1 MATTSIL
8 ALVLYLTLAAMLIV
22 APRLFLRNFRR
33 RKLRIF
39 RYMLPRR
46 HRLRKLLF
54 TLVLLYLLMV
64 HLNFQLS
71 FPLEAG
77 SLVSTIL
84 LIVICTFRRFEKMM
98 FWMNSSLQHLGAVFS
113 VVIIL
118 MWLPFFFMM
127 SLSLATL
134 LMIAC
139 VYPREDEIRADRT
152 RLPRFGAVD
161 CRLASTDFVLDRLMD
176 NDDAE

>member
-1 MATTSIL
+1 
-8 ALVLYLTLAAMLIV
+8 
-22 APRLFLRNFRR
+22 
-33 RKLRIF
+33 
-39 RYMLPRR
+39 MLPRR

-64 HLNFQLS
+64 HLNYQLA

-84 LIVICTFRRFEKMM
+84 LIVVCTFRRFEKMM
-98 FWMNSSLQHLGAVFS
+98 FWMNRSLQHLGAVFS

-127 SLSLATL
+127 SVSLATL
-134 LMIAC
+134 LVIAC
-139 VYPREDEIRADRT
+139 IYPRENEIRPDRT
-152 RLPRFGAVD
+152 RLPLFGSVHMVD
-161 CRLASTDFVLDRLMD
+161 S
-176 NDDAE
+176 DAIEITVG